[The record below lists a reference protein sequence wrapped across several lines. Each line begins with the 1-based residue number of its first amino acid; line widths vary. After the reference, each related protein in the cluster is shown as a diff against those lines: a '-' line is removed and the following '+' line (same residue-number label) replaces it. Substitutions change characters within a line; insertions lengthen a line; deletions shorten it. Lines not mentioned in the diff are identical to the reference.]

1 MSDPAFPEIQATI
14 QISRR
19 FPWLAAL
26 IVLLLV
32 TGTGIIT
39 SYNLQ
44 RSETWWRSPTGIM
57 VISLPNWMLSRS
69 AHRYVCDI
77 EAMNWTT
84 ALTHTSVKLSEPW

>member
-44 RSETWWRSPTGIM
+44 RSETW
-57 VISLPNWMLSRS
+57 
-69 AHRYVCDI
+69 
-77 EAMNWTT
+77 
-84 ALTHTSVKLSEPW
+84 